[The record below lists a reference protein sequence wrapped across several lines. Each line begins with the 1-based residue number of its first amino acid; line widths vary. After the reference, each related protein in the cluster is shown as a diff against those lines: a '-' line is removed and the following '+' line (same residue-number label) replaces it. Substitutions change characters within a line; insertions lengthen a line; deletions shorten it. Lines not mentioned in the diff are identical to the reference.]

1 MKKVIVFGTNQL
13 AQLADYYI
21 TNDSEDEVVCFTVNR
36 EFLEKETFCDKP
48 VVVFEELVN
57 NYSPDDY
64 QLFAPMTGA
73 ENNKIRERIYNEGKR
88 LGYSFYSYLSSRAT
102 ILTKDIG
109 DNCFILEDNTIQP
122 FVKIGNNCVLWSGNH
137 IGHHSTIN
145 DCFYYKSL
153 CYLW

>member
-88 LGYSFYSYLSSRAT
+88 LGYSFILIKFESYNFNKRYR
-102 ILTKDIG
+102 
-109 DNCFILEDNTIQP
+109 
-122 FVKIGNNCVLWSGNH
+122 W
-137 IGHHSTIN
+137 
-145 DCFYYKSL
+145 
-153 CYLW
+153 